1 MMVPMVT
8 LTLPLARGTA
18 AVHAWGC
25 HGHHV
30 AELQLLGD
38 P

>member
-1 MMVPMVT
+1 MVPMVT
-8 LTLPLARGTA
+8 LTLPLARSAA
-18 AVHAWGC
+18 AVHTQGH

-30 AELQLLGD
+30 AELRLLGD

>member
-1 MMVPMVT
+1 MVPMVT

-18 AVHAWGC
+18 AVHAQGR
-25 HGHHV
+25 HGHHA
-30 AELQLLGD
+30 AELQLLRD

>member
-1 MMVPMVT
+1 MVT

-18 AVHAWGC
+18 AVHALDC
-25 HGHHV
+25 HGHHA
-30 AELQLLGD
+30 AELRLLGD

>member
-1 MMVPMVT
+1 MVPMVT
-8 LTLPLARGTA
+8 LTLPLARSTA
-18 AVHAWGC
+18 AVHALGR

-30 AELQLLGD
+30 AELRLLGD